1 MESGPSQIAQVIVEA
16 LVYWLLP
23 PACREE
29 VLGDMRER
37 NRSSA
42 QYLVEATVTVPC
54 AIYSR
59 IRRTADA
66 VLTLMAALS
75 IYTAFVMS
83 ARWLDPELLFREYG
97 FARVAIPTAIFL
109 VAIILADA
117 YSDPKKRWPLK
128 PLFGPIFGLAL
139 TYAVELNHR
148 WSLPA
153 PVLAWGGAVS
163 VLLVSTLRLR
173 FPPVTERPQ
182 IAKIPAFWQKLEL
195 SPPSFRLHSALLP
208 CAVLLAIILYLLI
221 SRA

>member
-1 MESGPSQIAQVIVEA
+1 MESGPSKIAET

-37 NRSSA
+37 NQSSA
-42 QYLVEATVTVPC
+42 QYLVEATCTVPS

-59 IRRTADA
+59 IRRTTDA
-66 VLTLMAALS
+66 TLTLMVALS
-75 IYTAFVMS
+75 MYAAFVMS
-83 ARWLDPELLFREYG
+83 AWWLEPELLFREYG
-97 FARVAIPTAIFL
+97 FARVAMPTAIFL

-128 PLFGPIFGLAL
+128 PLFGPTLGLAL
-139 TYAVELNHR
+139 THAVELNHR

-153 PVLAWGGAVS
+153 LVLAWGGAVS
-163 VLLVSTLRLR
+163 LLLVSMLRLT

-182 IAKIPAFWQKLEL
+182 AAKIPAFWQKLEL
-195 SPPSFRLHSALLP
+195 SLPSSSLKSALLP
-208 CAVLLAIILYLLI
+208 CAVLLAIALYVLI
-221 SRA
+221 SRV

>member
-1 MESGPSQIAQVIVEA
+1 MESGPSKIAEA
-16 LVYWLLP
+16 VVYWLLP

-37 NRSSA
+37 NVSSA
-42 QYLVEATVTVPC
+42 QYFVEAICIVPC
-54 AIYSR
+54 VIYSR

-66 VLTLMAALS
+66 VLSLMVAAS
-75 IYTAFVMS
+75 TYTAFMMS
-83 ARWLDPELLFREYG
+83 AWWLDRELLFREYG
-97 FARVAIPTAIFL
+97 YARVAIPPAIFL

-128 PLFGPIFGLAL
+128 PLFGPTLGLAL

-148 WSLPA
+148 WALPA
-153 PVLAWGGAVS
+153 SVLACGAALS
-163 VLLVSTLRLR
+163 VLLVSTLRLL

-182 IAKIPAFWQKLEL
+182 TAKIPAFWQKLEL
-195 SPPSFRLHSALLP
+195 APPSFSLRGALLP
-208 CAVLLAIILYLLI
+208 CAALLAIILYLVI